1 MPGPLR
7 LGSPMIMLGLWLA
20 AWSTASAAV
29 HAWQRLNDNTGERGQ
44 WLRRLGRQPRSWYGM
59 LLAHAG
65 VGIFIAGVTLANGY
79 EVKHELRLERGAT
92 QEAGGY
98 QFTFASIAPAAGP
111 NYSAQRAVFP
121 VTRNGKP
128 VVTLY
133 PEKRLY
139 TVQDM
144 ALSQADIDSGFTRDL
159 FVALGEPV
167 GDTAWTVRIQV
178 KPFMTWIWTGCLL
191 MALGGLLAAGDKRYR
206 RTQEA
211 GVRDPKTLPSDHR
224 PVPHASREGV

>member
-1 MPGPLR
+1 M
-7 LGSPMIMLGLWLA
+7 
-20 AWSTASAAV
+20 
-29 HAWQRLNDNTGERGQ
+29 
-44 WLRRLGRQPRSWYGM
+44 
-59 LLAHAG
+59 
-65 VGIFIAGVTLANGY
+65 
-79 EVKHELRLERGAT
+79 
-92 QEAGGY
+92 
-98 QFTFASIAPAAGP
+98 
-111 NYSAQRAVFP
+111 FP
-121 VTRNGKP
+121 VTRDGKP

-206 RTQEA
+206 RAQDA
-211 GVRDPKTLPSDHR
+211 AARLPKADAAPSA
-224 PVPHASREGV
+224 HAARGGA